1 LYHPAFLA
9 TDVCIY
15 LLCVAL
21 LFIIFR
27 MQRSPQY
34 SDVLQR
40 IIAKPLGVICII
52 ILGLYFCI
60 GFLDSIHYRVN
71 INNQVK
77 VVSVLDEMLSPLG
90 NFSEKSY
97 SSPFSYHLYSQQ
109 SEIVDKKIIRTYP
122 HLELVPAHISN
133 KAQLYADIEKRML
146 NALWQSILLALP
158 IFVILLFIVTSIK
171 KIKILKYCKD
181 IITGN
186 NKSALSGWLTIIII
200 YFLLFQVWHLMFFY
214 HIFGTNQVGYDV
226 FYAVIKSIRTAL
238 IIGIVTTGFM
248 LPFAVIFGLV
258 AGYCGGF
265 FDDIIQYIYTTVSS
279 IPGVLLISASI
290 LSLQVFISNHE
301 SMFPSMIERADAR
314 MLSLCAILGI
324 TGWTGLCRLIRG
336 ESIKLREQEFVL
348 AARSMGVPSWRILW
362 RHLLPNVVP
371 IILIT
376 LVLDFSGLV
385 LAEAVLSYVGVGVD
399 PTTFSWGNMIN
410 GARLEMARSPM
421 VWWPLTSAF
430 IFMFVLVLAANIF
443 SDIVRDA
450 FDPKMHNSK
459 EGRL

>member
-1 LYHPAFLA
+1 MYHPVFLA

-15 LLCVAL
+15 LLFIAL
-21 LFIIFR
+21 FFIIFS
-27 MQRSPQY
+27 MWRSPQY
-34 SDVLQR
+34 HDVLQR
-40 IIAKPLGVICII
+40 IIAKPAGVVCVI
-52 ILGLYFCI
+52 ILGFYFCI
-60 GFLDSIHYRVN
+60 GFLDSMHYRVN
-71 INNQVK
+71 INSQTK
-77 VVSVLDEMLSPLG
+77 VVSVLDKILAPLDS
-90 NFSEKSY
+90 FSETSY
-97 SSPFSYHLYSQQ
+97 SAPFAYHAYSQQ
-109 SEIVDKKIIRTYP
+109 SELVDKKIIRIYP
-122 HLELVPAHISN
+122 HLKFVAAHIDS
-133 KAQLYADIEKRML
+133 KAKLYADIKTRML
-146 NALWQSILLALP
+146 QALWQSILIALP
-158 IFVILLFIVTSIK
+158 TLIILIVVVAALKQIE
-171 KIKILKYCKD
+171 IIKYCRD
-181 IITGN
+181 VITGN
-186 NKSALSGWLTIIII
+186 NNAALSGWITIIVI
-200 YFLLFQVWHLMFFY
+200 YLLLFQVWHLMFCY

-248 LPFAVIFGLV
+248 LPFAITFGLI
-258 AGYCGGF
+258 AGYYGGF

-290 LSLQVFISNHE
+290 LSLQVFIANHE
-301 SMFPSMIERADAR
+301 AMFPSMVERADAR
-314 MLSLCAILGI
+314 ILSLCAILGV

-348 AARSMGVPSWRILW
+348 AARSMGVTPWRILW

-421 VWWPLTSAF
+421 VWWPLLSAF
-430 IFMFVLVLAANIF
+430 IFMFILVLAANIF
-443 SDIVRDA
+443 SDIVCDA
-450 FDPKMHNSK
+450 FDPKMRNADG
-459 EGRL
+459 ER